1 MYNIIFVKKKKEEE
15 EEEKRH
21 LRAPPTWNLYLSG
34 AKGTVA
40 SNLCYIALPLLLSF
54 YV

>member
-1 MYNIIFVKKKKEEE
+1 M
-15 EEEKRH
+15 H

-40 SNLCYIALPLLLSF
+40 SYLCYIALLWCPKLFFFLAPNTWS
-54 YV
+54 YRPNKK